1 MSNTKESSEILN
13 PINQKKLYAYKNI
26 FKDFVNLFNKN
37 KLPNSILLT
46 GEKGLGKATFVYH
59 FINFLLSIDEE
70 NSYELNNFSIN
81 SNNKSFI
88 NVNNGT
94 HPNFFLLDSNFLDEN
109 IKIENV
115 RNLLVF
121 LRKSTFHKNLKIV
134 LIDNAEHL
142 NVNSSNALLKSI
154 EEPEKNTFFFIIHNS
169 SSKIIETIKSRCVEF
184 KFFLNIFEKKD
195 VMKNLISQFNLD
207 YDYNSISEKLY
218 YNSPGNILNFLN
230 IINNIKDSSL
240 EDLTTSILK
249 SIDIYKKKKDPTTL
263 NFIYYLVELHYYELS
278 LKNNKFLSIYS
289 FNKKRIL
296 SCLND
301 IKKFHL
307 DRNNS
312 FIQIKNII
320 TNES

>member
-13 PINQKKLYAYKNI
+13 PINQKKLYSYKNI

-154 EEPEKNTFFFIIHNS
+154 EEPEKKHLFF
-169 SSKIIETIKSRCVEF
+169 
-184 KFFLNIFEKKD
+184 
-195 VMKNLISQFNLD
+195 
-207 YDYNSISEKLY
+207 Y
-218 YNSPGNILNFLN
+218 Y
-230 IINNIKDSSL
+230 
-240 EDLTTSILK
+240 T
-249 SIDIYKKKKDPTTL
+249 
-263 NFIYYLVELHYYELS
+263 
-278 LKNNKFLSIYS
+278 
-289 FNKKRIL
+289 
-296 SCLND
+296 
-301 IKKFHL
+301 
-307 DRNNS
+307 
-312 FIQIKNII
+312 
-320 TNES
+320 

>member
-109 IKIENV
+109 IKIENI

-184 KFFLNIFEKKD
+184 KFFLNIVEKKD

-230 IINNIKDSSL
+230 IINEIKDSSL

>member
-13 PINQKKLYAYKNI
+13 PINQKKLHAYKNI

-59 FINFLLSIDEE
+59 FINFLLSIDED

-134 LIDNAEHL
+134 LIDNAEYL

-154 EEPEKNTFFFIIHNS
+154 EEPEKNTFFFIIQNS

-184 KFFLNIFEKKD
+184 KFFLNIVEKKD

-230 IINNIKDSSL
+230 IINEIKDSSL
-240 EDLTTSILK
+240 EDLTTCILK

-307 DRNNS
+307 DRNSS